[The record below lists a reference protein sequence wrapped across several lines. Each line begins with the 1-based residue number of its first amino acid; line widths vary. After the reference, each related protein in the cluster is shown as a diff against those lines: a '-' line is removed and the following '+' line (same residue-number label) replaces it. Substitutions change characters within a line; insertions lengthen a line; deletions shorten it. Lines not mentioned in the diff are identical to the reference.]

1 MCFSSS
7 ARQLFTARC
16 LCRRD
21 FPSNCLE
28 TITTSNFWP
37 QPSDVSFTS
46 YGETQVMSV
55 VLRQLYQLR
64 ILQIWSTWTFCTIQV
79 HLLLLPSNY
88 TEGEG
93 GISSGGIVMSE
104 VEGRLMG
111 TMLDSILHCSVAS
124 VPNNEP
130 PHCEHSDLH
139 RLTLKKSLEIL
150 CQESPYFQAPCD
162 ATYPGNDQT
171 PGEVQARE

>member
-104 VEGRLMG
+104 VEERLMG
-111 TMLDSILHCSVAS
+111 TMLDISCIAQLLASLTMSHHIVNILISI
-124 VPNNEP
+124 
-130 PHCEHSDLH
+130 D
-139 RLTLKKSLEIL
+139 
-150 CQESPYFQAPCD
+150 
-162 ATYPGNDQT
+162 
-171 PGEVQARE
+171 